1 MELVFNLIVVLHFL
15 GLASLVGGFLVQ
27 MKSSAKGVNPAMW
40 HGALV
45 QLVTGLALVGLVES
59 GAYDGYG
66 EIDTAKIT
74 VKLAFTVII
83 TVLAF
88 IGRKSRPLRLLFG
101 EPLAHCRS
109 QIFLLPFCGPEPR
122 LKRYSPL

>member
-1 MELVFNLIVVLHFL
+1 MDFVFNLIVILHFL

-27 MKSSAKGVNPAMW
+27 MKSSEKVVNPAMW

-88 IGRKSRPLRLLFG
+88 VGRKKTPPQVAFWGAIGALSI
-101 EPLAHCRS
+101 AN
-109 QIFLLPFCGPEPR
+109 IFIAVLWT
-122 LKRYSPL
+122 